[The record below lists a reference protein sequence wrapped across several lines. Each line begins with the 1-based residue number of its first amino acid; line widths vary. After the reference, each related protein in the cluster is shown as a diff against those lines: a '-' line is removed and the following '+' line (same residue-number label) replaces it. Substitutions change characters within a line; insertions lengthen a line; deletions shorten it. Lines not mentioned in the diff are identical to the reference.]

1 MEILQEIEG
10 IYFWNFWSVYSIS
23 TFQVLCRFFLS
34 LICKKIET
42 ERVRGFPN
50 IHWTMCHEE
59 ALSVEHT
66 PQSVSVSL
74 KIQFGTKGK
83 ARHIKKWRPRRMVEG
98 VNVSEQLSWFWDNG
112 TVTGWQWKNEES
124 VKSFEP
130 NSSNEWLFFTE
141 KKYCHQILFQN
152 SLNKE
157 EHNCSTWWETSSA
170 LSWHHWMI

>member
-74 KIQFGTKGK
+74 KTVNPVWAKGK
-83 ARHIKKWRPRRMVEG
+83 SQTHKEMKAEENGGRGKCFRATILVLRQWNCDWMTMKKRRKCKIFRAKQLQWMTFLYGKEILSPDSLSKF
-98 VNVSEQLSWFWDNG
+98 SE
-112 TVTGWQWKNEES
+112 
-124 VKSFEP
+124 
-130 NSSNEWLFFTE
+130 
-141 KKYCHQILFQN
+141 
-152 SLNKE
+152 
-157 EHNCSTWWETSSA
+157 
-170 LSWHHWMI
+170 